1 MLAKRGQED
10 EARSAL
16 TEAVSLYEGFDAR
29 WDIRRAEAR
38 LQPYG
43 IRRGTRARRPA
54 RAVSGWDA
62 LTPTEIKIAYLIGDG
77 RSNPDVA
84 EHLFMSR
91 NTVQTHVSHILAKL
105 NARSRA
111 EIVREVVRQGIPT

>member
-1 MLAKRGQED
+1 MLAERGRED
-10 EARSAL
+10 EARVAL
-16 TEAVSLYEGFDAR
+16 TEAVDLYESFEAQ

-38 LQPYG
+38 LRPYG
-43 IRRGTRARRPA
+43 IRRGAGGRRQA
-54 RAVSGWDA
+54 RATSGWEA
-62 LTPTEIKIAYLIGDG
+62 LTPTEVKIAYLIGDG

-84 EHLFMSR
+84 ACLFMSR

-111 EIVREVVRQGIPT
+111 EIVREVVRQGIP